1 MNIEILN
8 QQKKKRLNINKIKK
22 CINRIL
28 KIFGISSKKI
38 SFVFCDNE
46 FIKKINKK
54 YFKRNSATDV
64 ISFPLNDIYQKDYL
78 GEVIISVEKAS
89 LEAKNYN
96 HTFEEELLYYII
108 HGILHI
114 LGYKDYKSKEKEIM
128 IKKQDEIFNKIK
140 NFL

>member
-1 MNIEILN
+1 
-8 QQKKKRLNINKIKK
+8 
-22 CINRIL
+22 
-28 KIFGISSKKI
+28 
-38 SFVFCDNE
+38 
-46 FIKKINKK
+46 
-54 YFKRNSATDV
+54 
-64 ISFPLNDIYQKDYL
+64 LNDIYQKDYL

-114 LGYKDYKSKEKEIM
+114 LGYRDYKTKEKEIM

-140 NFL
+140 KFL

>member
-1 MNIEILN
+1 MKIEVLN
-8 QQKKKRLNINKIKK
+8 QQRKKRLKINKIKK

-28 KIFGISSKKI
+28 KILDISSKKI

-46 FIKKINKK
+46 FIKKINRK
-54 YFKRNSATDV
+54 YFKKNSTTDV

-78 GEVIISVEKAS
+78 GEVIISVEKAF

-114 LGYKDYKSKEKEIM
+114 LGYRDYKVKERKIMVKKQNEIFDK
-128 IKKQDEIFNKIK
+128 IKK
-140 NFL
+140 FL